1 MIPGADKNR
10 RQLEQLESMVES
22 ILDTA
27 MQLGETVG
35 LGKGDVH
42 FFGGILMGFYD
53 ILCGFLPGL
62 NGIRIQWSCHIGCG
76 LGSFIMVY
84 SGWFIMENPI

>member
-22 ILDTA
+22 ILETA

-42 FFGGILMGFYD
+42 FLGGILMGFYD
-53 ILCGFLPGL
+53 ILCVFTGIEWDSDPVVMPHRLRPGL
-62 NGIRIQWSCHIGCG
+62 VYHG
-76 LGSFIMVY
+76 L
-84 SGWFIMENPI
+84 